1 MQILL
6 DVSPIPAAAEK
17 RTGLARVA
25 LSLGQA
31 LGRRPDLHLATCAW
45 GSLAASAEFASVRQE
60 FPALNGVH
68 PRQSRLERLC
78 SAKAAQPMPGSRW
91 SRAFWHRAGQ
101 AVNQLRNPLAGV
113 RLEDFD
119 VVHSTYAR
127 FPRVVRQ
134 SGLPTVLTLH
144 DIMPL
149 RLPAARFPAGQVGV
163 TRRIVT
169 SIRPRDWVASV
180 SEWTKA
186 DFLDITDHPADRV
199 VVVPNGVD
207 HEMFRPTV
215 DGAAITEM
223 RRRLGIGDGPF
234 VLTLSSLAPHKNLT
248 LLCDVWSRSSRLS
261 SLGTLVVAGGRS
273 TKPDELLSALGVA
286 RSALNFVVTGHVTD
300 ADFRH
305 LASSCQAFLFPSLYE
320 GFGLPVLEAMAC
332 GAPVVASNATSLPEV
347 VGDAG
352 TLLAPDDTNAW
363 EAAIHAALARPLR
376 MTADPDSLARA
387 ARFSWDN
394 AAEAYAS
401 LYKMAAA

>member
-6 DVSPIPAAAEK
+6 DVSPIPAATER

-60 FPALNGVH
+60 FPELHGVH
-68 PRQSRLERLC
+68 PRQSGLERLC
-78 SAKAAQPMPGSRW
+78 SAKAAQAMPRSRW
-91 SRAFWHRAGQ
+91 SHAFWHRVGQ
-101 AVNQLRNPLAGV
+101 AVNQLRNPLKGID
-113 RLEDFD
+113 LERFD

-134 SGLPTVLTLH
+134 SRLPTVLTLH

-149 RLPAARFPAGQVGV
+149 RLPADRFPTGQVGV
-163 TRRIVT
+163 TRRIVKN
-169 SIRPRDWVASV
+169 IHPRDWVACV

-186 DFLDITDHPADRV
+186 DFLDLTGHPAGRV

-207 HEMFRPTV
+207 HSMFRPTV
-215 DGAAITEM
+215 DGDAITDM

-234 VLTLSSLAPHKNLT
+234 VLTLSSLAPHKNLA
-248 LLCDVWSRSSRLS
+248 LLCNVWSRSSRLS

-273 TKPDELLSALGVA
+273 TKPDELLAALGIA
-286 RSALNFVVTGHVTD
+286 RSARNVIVTGHVTD
-300 ADFRH
+300 ADFQH
-305 LASSCQAFLFPSLYE
+305 LATSCQTFLFPSLYE
-320 GFGLPVLEAMAC
+320 GFGLPILEAMAC

-347 VGDAG
+347 VGEAG
-352 TLLAPDDTNAW
+352 TLLAPNDTAAW

-376 MTADPDSLARA
+376 TIPDRDSLARA